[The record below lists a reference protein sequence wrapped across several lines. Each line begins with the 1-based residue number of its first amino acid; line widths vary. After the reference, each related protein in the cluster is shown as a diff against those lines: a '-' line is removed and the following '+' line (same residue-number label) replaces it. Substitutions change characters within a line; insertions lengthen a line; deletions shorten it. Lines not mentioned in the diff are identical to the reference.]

1 MKPLPTAYAP
11 TVIQSIRSAMHTTR
25 LSGYSLPAFLV
36 SFLILGASPE
46 NKEARRISS
55 PGTPSSTP
63 YLYYA
68 E

>member
-1 MKPLPTAYAP
+1 MQLLSTTYAP
-11 TVIQSIRSAMHTTR
+11 KGQSNHPCVAHHKAFLVFAS
-25 LSGYSLPAFLV
+25 AFLV